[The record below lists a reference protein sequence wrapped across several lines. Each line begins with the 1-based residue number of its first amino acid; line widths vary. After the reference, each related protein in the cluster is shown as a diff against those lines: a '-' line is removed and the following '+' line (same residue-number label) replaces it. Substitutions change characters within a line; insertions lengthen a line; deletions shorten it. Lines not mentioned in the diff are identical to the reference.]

1 MKRRWAVLL
10 LLGAILALLVAS
22 SPALAATATFD
33 TRLDYSVG
41 TNPRAVVLGDWNR
54 DGDPD
59 LALANGG
66 SNNVSILAN
75 DGTGIYGSAT
85 NVSVGSDPRAL
96 ARGDFDRD
104 GDLDLAVANYGGPSV
119 TILTNN
125 GSGTFSSGSTLT
137 ADTGP
142 QGIAV
147 GDFNKDNRLDLA
159 VTATGG
165 NVIDVFVGNGDGTF
179 VAKVT
184 YAVAGGPEA
193 IAVADIDRNGDQD
206 LVATNGSAQVAVLMG
221 GSGATFGSATTFT
234 VGTDPNGVV
243 VGDFNRDGKPDLATA
258 DCGSDTASVLL
269 NTTTGL
275 SPTFAARA
283 TYAAGSA
290 PWGIATLDVDRDGRL
305 DLAVTNNTATSVSVL
320 PGVGDGSFAARTAV
334 TVTTNPRAVA
344 SGDVDRNGKPDL
356 VVADYGSAQAS
367 VLRSTTP
374 FAQGIGFN
382 APSVKSL
389 DVSAGPWSIVSG
401 DFNGDGTADVAVAEN
416 GLQQVVVYRGDGS
429 GGLSLDATLALPAA
443 QPAMM
448 VCADFDGN
456 GTDDLAISDQF
467 TSYVWVVLSTT
478 SGTWG
483 TPVACDLGSTN
494 GQDVYG
500 IDAGDIDRDGDVDLL
515 VAASAR
521 DRVCVEINNG
531 SGSFSNGNTYTVDLS
546 PFGVA
551 LADFNRDGK
560 LDLAAVSGGQNRVS
574 IRLGNGDGTFG
585 SLSYYATGTNPATA
599 AVGDF
604 NRDGK
609 LDLAVA
615 DAGGQEVSVL
625 TGVGDGT
632 FNAKADY
639 TVGLTPFSVIAA
651 DFNRDG
657 ILDLGTPD
665 QGSDTVTVL
674 RGLSNGTFT
683 GAVSLSTGTAPQFVL
698 AADLNRDGR
707 DDIVSSDYL
716 SDQISV
722 FLTDGT
728 APVTT
733 DNAPAGWRT
742 VDTTVTLTASDDS
755 SGVER
760 IEYKV
765 DSGSWQTDL
774 TPPTAQV
781 VISAP
786 SNGSNDGV
794 HTIAYRATD
803 FVGNVETD
811 KTCTVRVDTQ
821 NPSVT
826 SVSSSTHPVQA
837 TWYSN
842 SAPSLSW
849 TGSDA
854 TSGVA
859 GYSYILNQTS
869 NTTPDTTS
877 EGSGTSTSYTGV
889 ADGTWYFHVRAVDN
903 AGFWGTA
910 QHYTVHVDTTNPNQ
924 PTISSST
931 HSVEA
936 TWYSNSN
943 PALSW
948 TCSDPLPGSGLAG
961 YSYILDQTSNTTPD
975 TTSEGSGTSTSYTS
989 VADGVWYFH
998 ARGVDAAGNWG
1009 AAQHRTVRI
1018 DTTAPSAISGLAS
1031 STHPVQANWYSNNTP
1046 AFTWSAS
1053 TDPAPSSGVKG
1064 YSYVLDQTSNTT
1076 PDTTTETTG
1085 LSYTSGTVANGTW
1098 YFHIRTVDNAGNGGA
1113 TTHYTVN
1120 VDVSAPST
1128 TDDAPA
1134 GWRDTAVTV
1143 TLTPS
1148 DTASG
1153 VASTAYRVDGV
1164 GWQSGTSVSISA
1176 PSNGSNDATHTIEYY
1191 STDNAG
1197 NVEST
1202 KNCQVK
1208 IDTQT
1213 PTTTDNAPPAWQ
1225 SWSTTVT
1232 LTPGDAGSGV
1242 SLTEFRIDGGSWLT
1256 GTAATV
1262 RAWKRGGGVGI
1273 HTIEYYSTDNLGH
1286 VETIKSCQVKIDNV
1300 APRTTDDA
1308 PLSGV
1313 PGPVTVTLTPSD
1325 AYSGVATTQYRL
1337 DFGGWQTGT
1346 SVAVSGVGTHRI
1358 EYYSTDNVG
1367 NDETRHRIVTVSIIS
1382 ARQVKFEVL
1391 HSPLV
1396 RDGRR

>member
-1 MKRRWAVLL
+1 
-10 LLGAILALLVAS
+10 
-22 SPALAATATFD
+22 
-33 TRLDYSVG
+33 
-41 TNPRAVVLGDWNR
+41 
-54 DGDPD
+54 
-59 LALANGG
+59 
-66 SNNVSILAN
+66 
-75 DGTGIYGSAT
+75 
-85 NVSVGSDPRAL
+85 
-96 ARGDFDRD
+96 
-104 GDLDLAVANYGGPSV
+104 
-119 TILTNN
+119 
-125 GSGTFSSGSTLT
+125 
-137 ADTGP
+137 
-142 QGIAV
+142 
-147 GDFNKDNRLDLA
+147 
-159 VTATGG
+159 
-165 NVIDVFVGNGDGTF
+165 
-179 VAKVT
+179 
-184 YAVAGGPEA
+184 
-193 IAVADIDRNGDQD
+193 
-206 LVATNGSAQVAVLMG
+206 
-221 GSGATFGSATTFT
+221 
-234 VGTDPNGVV
+234 
-243 VGDFNRDGKPDLATA
+243 
-258 DCGSDTASVLL
+258 
-269 NTTTGL
+269 
-275 SPTFAARA
+275 
-283 TYAAGSA
+283 
-290 PWGIATLDVDRDGRL
+290 
-305 DLAVTNNTATSVSVL
+305 
-320 PGVGDGSFAARTAV
+320 
-334 TVTTNPRAVA
+334 
-344 SGDVDRNGKPDL
+344 
-356 VVADYGSAQAS
+356 
-367 VLRSTTP
+367 
-374 FAQGIGFN
+374 
-382 APSVKSL
+382 
-389 DVSAGPWSIVSG
+389 
-401 DFNGDGTADVAVAEN
+401 
-416 GLQQVVVYRGDGS
+416 
-429 GGLSLDATLALPAA
+429 
-443 QPAMM
+443 MM

-632 FNAKADY
+632 FNAKTDY
-639 TVGLTPFSVIAA
+639 TVGLTPFSVLDA

-674 RGLSNGTFT
+674 RGLSNGAFT
-683 GAVSLSTGTAPQFVL
+683 SAVSLSTGTCPQFAL

-742 VDTTVTLTASDDS
+742 VDTTVTLTASDNS

-794 HTIAYRATD
+794 HTITYRATD
-803 FVGNVETD
+803 FVGNIETD
-811 KTCTVRVDTQ
+811 KTC
-821 NPSVT
+821 
-826 SVSSSTHPVQA
+826 
-837 TWYSN
+837 
-842 SAPSLSW
+842 
-849 TGSDA
+849 
-854 TSGVA
+854 
-859 GYSYILNQTS
+859 
-869 NTTPDTTS
+869 
-877 EGSGTSTSYTGV
+877 
-889 ADGTWYFHVRAVDN
+889 
-903 AGFWGTA
+903 
-910 QHYTVHVDTTNPNQ
+910 
-924 PTISSST
+924 
-931 HSVEA
+931 
-936 TWYSNSN
+936 
-943 PALSW
+943 
-948 TCSDPLPGSGLAG
+948 
-961 YSYILDQTSNTTPD
+961 
-975 TTSEGSGTSTSYTS
+975 
-989 VADGVWYFH
+989 
-998 ARGVDAAGNWG
+998 
-1009 AAQHRTVRI
+1009 TVRI

-1213 PTTTDNAPPAWQ
+1213 PTTTDNAPSAWQ

-1232 LTPGDAGSGV
+1232 LTPGDAGNGV

-1273 HTIEYYSTDNLGH
+1273 HIIEYYSIDTLGH
-1286 VETIKSCQVKIDNV
+1286 VETTKSCQVKIDNV
-1300 APRTTDDA
+1300 APRTTDEA
-1308 PLSGV
+1308 PKSGV

-1382 ARQVKFEVL
+1382 GRQVKFEVL